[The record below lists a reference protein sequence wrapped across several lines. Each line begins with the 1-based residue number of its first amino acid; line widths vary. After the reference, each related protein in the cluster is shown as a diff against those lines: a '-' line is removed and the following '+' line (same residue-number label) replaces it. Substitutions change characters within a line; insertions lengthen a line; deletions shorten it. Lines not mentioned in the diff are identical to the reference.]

1 MARVPSLDHLPDKI
15 KEACGRL
22 IELAEQSE
30 KARRERDKLIV
41 AAVDQAG
48 MPIRV
53 VARYA
58 SMSPGH
64 IVRIIGNATDD

>member
-15 KEACGRL
+15 RESCTRLAGLQEDAAKERH
-22 IELAEQSE
+22 
-30 KARRERDKLIV
+30 ERNRLIV

-48 MPIRV
+48 IPIRV

-58 SMSPGH
+58 GMSPGH
-64 IVRIIGNATDD
+64 VMRVLGTAEED